1 MSKRTARSPLE
12 SLAPYYLLHTAE
24 EQILLQYYRQLSQ
37 ADRCFI
43 RRSAQ
48 ALSRYS
54 AMEQG
59 EKA

>member
-1 MSKRTARSPLE
+1 MFKLTAHSPLA
-12 SLAPYYLLHTAE
+12 SLTPYCLLHTHD
-24 EQILLQYYRQLSQ
+24 EQVLLQYYRQLSQ
-37 ADRCFI
+37 ADQCFI

>member
-1 MSKRTARSPLE
+1 MSIRTERRSLA
-12 SLAPYYLLHTAE
+12 SLAPYSLLHTPD
-24 EQILLQYYRQLSQ
+24 EQVLLQYYRQLSQ

-54 AMEQG
+54 ATEQG